1 MRSSLDPADF
11 SPQGSSLLRWGFFA
25 LLLFGFILIP
35 FALFE
40 GKMNAVVQQSLQS
53 GASVSFV
60 SLAVIAFLTAD
71 IALPIPSS
79 FVLST
84 TGYLLGAAAGTGVC
98 FVGMTVA
105 SLAGYWLGQHAGAS
119 LAQRLIGQRG
129 LQQFRL
135 FAQRYGDAVLV
146 AFRAVPVLA
155 EATLL
160 MAGLSGMRLRRFLA
174 LVSLG
179 NVVVSA
185 LYAWIGAVSASRSSF
200 IIATAASI
208 VLPTV
213 IVLATRHAV
222 PTECALQGE
231 PLSNSKDTNSDAKTP
246 PTTDHP

>member
-1 MRSSLDPADF
+1 
-11 SPQGSSLLRWGFFA
+11 
-25 LLLFGFILIP
+25 
-35 FALFE
+35 
-40 GKMNAVVQQSLQS
+40 MNAVVQQSLQTGS
-53 GASVSFV
+53 SVSFV

-84 TGYLLGAAAGTGVC
+84 TGYLLGTAAGTGVC
-98 FVGMTVA
+98 FIGMSVA
-105 SLAGYWLGQHAGAS
+105 SLAGYWLGRHAGAS
-119 LAQRLIGQRG
+119 LAQRLVGQRG

-160 MAGLSGMRLRRFLA
+160 MAGLSGMRLRRFLT

-179 NVVVSA
+179 NIVVSA

-200 IIATAASI
+200 LVATAASI
-208 VLPTV
+208 LLPTL
-213 IVLATRHAV
+213 IVLATQLAAR
-222 PTECALQGE
+222 TECLPQE
-231 PLSNSKDTNSDAKTP
+231 ESPSNTEESNSHAETP
-246 PTTDHP
+246 PTTDLS